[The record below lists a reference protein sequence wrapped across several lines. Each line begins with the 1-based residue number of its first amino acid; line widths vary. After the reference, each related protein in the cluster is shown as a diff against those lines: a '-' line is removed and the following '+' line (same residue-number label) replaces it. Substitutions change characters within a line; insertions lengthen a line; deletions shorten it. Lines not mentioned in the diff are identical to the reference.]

1 MDTKPIE
8 DLIVDPNNPKTVSDF
23 QGNNLADSLKKY
35 GSLDGIIFNRK
46 LGKLAGGNT
55 RMQLLA
61 TKLMGDNRVVYTAKY
76 DQPDEQGTVALGHVW
91 HNNMAIPYRETE
103 WDEVMH

>member
-1 MDTKPIE
+1 MFVNKCCYNGRHMDTKPLE
-8 DLIVDPNNPKTVSDF
+8 ELIIDPNNPKIVSDF
-23 QGNNLADSLKKY
+23 QGNNLAASLKKY

-55 RMQLLA
+55 RVQLFF
-61 TKLMGDNRVVYTAKY
+61 TKLIGNNRVVYVTKY

-91 HNNMAIPYRETE
+91 
-103 WDEVMH
+103 